1 VHENPTLPI
10 NFLNPEEWKEAFRNA
25 THLERLALVRNPALN
40 ETLIEQIFDHEDQ
53 ELGISLEARGEL
65 VKAFLTNHQAIRDSY
80 RDQSDFIPGFLGG
93 HPAAFTRAH
102 FSKLWTLISKWPEG
116 TRNLQA
122 GVYRY
127 IGAPDKTKAEIYQ
140 SCDEPVWRAEIL
152 RNSDKRDTQAIKLS
166 MQDQHE
172 QCRELAYSRVD
183 FSQIHE
189 LDRILQGEDSAAL
202 RGLSQNRAL
211 PADVLWQVRSP
222 FRNDVDRWYATQ
234 TIEEVERQKLPS
246 APGDKFD
253 LIHEQLKSFKEQIQ
267 TEHQRIS
274 KNVRDSSS
282 LVCVTLGIVA
292 LNFIIIPLIVWL
304 SSIFKGIAE

>member
-102 FSKLWTLISKWPEG
+102 FSKLWILISKWPEG

-122 GVYRY
+122 SVYRY
-127 IGAPDKTKAEIYQ
+127 LGLPTKRRPKFI
-140 SCDEPVWRAEIL
+140 RAAMNRYGEQRFSEIL
-152 RNSDKRDTQAIKLS
+152 INVTRRPLNSV
-166 MQDQHE
+166 
-172 QCRELAYSRVD
+172 C
-183 FSQIHE
+183 
-189 LDRILQGEDSAAL
+189 
-202 RGLSQNRAL
+202 
-211 PADVLWQVRSP
+211 
-222 FRNDVDRWYATQ
+222 
-234 TIEEVERQKLPS
+234 
-246 APGDKFD
+246 
-253 LIHEQLKSFKEQIQ
+253 
-267 TEHQRIS
+267 RIS
-274 KNVRDSSS
+274 MNNAENLPTAGLISHRFMSWTEFFRGKIPQRFVGFHR
-282 LVCVTLGIVA
+282 IVPF
-292 LNFIIIPLIVWL
+292 LLMYFG
-304 SSIFKGIAE
+304 K